1 MIRAIYAAALFVSAI
16 LLFLIQP
23 MIAKMI
29 LPLLGGTPAVWNTCL
44 VFFQATLLA
53 GYLYA
58 YGLSRW
64 QEPRRQSLWH
74 LGMLVLPF
82 LMLPLMLLPLRLLH
96 GTSLS
101 STAPVLILL
110 DNVGVHSWLLQTPDP
125 AHPVPWLLM
134 LMITCV
140 GLPFFVVSAT
150 APLLQHWF
158 ATTGQPNS
166 NDPYFLYA
174 ASNAGSILALLAYPV
189 IVEPHLA
196 LEDQAWAWQIGYG
209 LLVGL
214 IVLCI
219 FVLWRGKSRGFQ
231 SQIASPLV
239 HSSVRAQGIPRARND
254 EARPEL
260 RSTSEYTPATWTVT
274 EPLSLGRRLRWLIL
288 TAIPSSLLLGVTT
301 FLTTNVAAVPL
312 LWIVPLTLYLLTFV
326 LVFARSPL
334 ISNRHLG
341 RILPFVILVQTFV
354 FAIELAR
361 GSWILF
367 VLHLGCFFL
376 TALFLHGRLAQDRP
390 HPQYLTEFYLWL
402 AAGGVAGGLFNVLIA
417 PLIFNGLVEYPLALV
432 LACLFLPWTRAQAN
446 DSPGRST
453 KPITRGRIVG
463 RPVASSF
470 GSEELAEKPEPSRRF
485 VLADLWLPLALTLLM
500 TVLVLGLQIFSPDV
514 VWLNATLLIGLP
526 GAICYMFIDR
536 PIRFALGIAALLL
549 VGEFG
554 RDVLHSRIIHRERNF
569 FGVLT
574 VVDRNVDSE
583 PPLTF
588 RYFVHGD
595 TNHGQQN
602 LDPEHHRDPLAYY
615 SRTGPIGQLFDAM
628 ADRPIKKRVAVLGLG
643 AGAMACYAED
653 HQDWTFYEINPNV
666 EFIAKE
672 YFTFLNDARNRGVRV
687 QVIGG
692 DGRLSLAQAPDGA
705 YDLIFA
711 DAFSSDAVPVHLLT
725 RQALELYLSKLADGG
740 LIVFN
745 VTNRYVNLEPVL
757 GTLAEHAGLV
767 CISRKEDAKD
777 LTEAEQLQGKIASH
791 WVVMARQEADLG
803 KLAHTSKWKR
813 VPAAAMEWTDD
824 FSNLLGAFRW

>member
-1 MIRAIYAAALFVSAI
+1 M

-44 VFFQATLLA
+44 VFFQASLLA

-58 YGLSRW
+58 YALSRLL
-64 QEPRRQSLWH
+64 EPRKQSLWH
-74 LGMLVLPF
+74 FGMLLLPF
-82 LMLPLMLLPLRLLH
+82 LTLPLMLLPVRLLH

-101 STAPVLILL
+101 STAPALILL

-125 AHPVPWLLM
+125 AYPIPWLLM

-158 ATTGQPNS
+158 ASTSQPGS

-174 ASNAGSILALLAYPV
+174 ASNGGSLFGLFAYPV

-196 LEDQAWAWQIGYG
+196 LEDQAWAWEIGYG

-214 IVLCI
+214 IIFCA
-219 FVLWRGKSRGFQ
+219 FVLWRADPRLQ
-231 SQIASPLV
+231 SSMISSESASA
-239 HSSVRAQGIPRARND
+239 SAC
-254 EARPEL
+254 
-260 RSTSEYTPATWTVT
+260 
-274 EPLSLGRRLRWLIL
+274 EPKPSLGRRLRWMLL
-288 TAIPSSLLLGVTT
+288 AAIPSSLLLGVTT

-326 LVFARSPL
+326 LVFARSQF
-334 ISNRHLG
+334 ISNELLG

-354 FAIELAR
+354 FAIVLTR
-361 GSWILF
+361 SSWILF
-367 VLHLGCFFL
+367 LLHLGCFFL

-390 HPQYLTEFYLWL
+390 HPRYLTEFYLWL

-417 PLIFNGLVEYPLALV
+417 PRVFNSLVEYPLGLI
-432 LACLFLPWTRAQAN
+432 LACLFLPWTRAQAV
-446 DSPGRST
+446 DFPGR
-453 KPITRGRIVG
+453 PIRSISRGRTIDRAV
-463 RPVASSF
+463 VAP
-470 GSEELAEKPEPSRRF
+470 ERVAEDQKRTPRF
-485 VLADLWLPLALTLLM
+485 TLADLWLPLALAVLM
-500 TVLVLGLQIFSPDV
+500 TVLVLGLQMFSPDV

-526 GAICYMFIDR
+526 GAICSIFIGR

-549 VGEFG
+549 VGDLG
-554 RDVLHSRIIHRERNF
+554 RDVLRSRIVHRERNF

-574 VVDRNVDSE
+574 VVDRTVDSE

-602 LDPEHHRDPLAYY
+602 LDSKHHRDPLAYY

-643 AGAMACYAED
+643 AGAMACYAEN

-666 EFIAKE
+666 ESIAEE
-672 YFTFLNDARNRGVRV
+672 YFTFLNDARNRGVDV

-692 DGRLSLAQAPDGA
+692 DGRLSLARAPDAA

-725 RQALELYLSKLADGG
+725 RQALELYLSKLTDGG

-757 GTLAEHAGLV
+757 GALADHAGLV
-767 CISRKEDAKD
+767 CIAQKEDARD
-777 LTEAEQLQGKIASH
+777 LTEAEQIQGKVASH

-803 KLAHTSKWKR
+803 KLVKTSRWRK
-813 VPAAAMEWTDD
+813 VPAGPAEWTDD